1 MIDVAGTRADN
12 KMAGCPANMP
22 ASYDDTTLV
31 FLCDFSFIILGL
43 FAIISSL
50 FKKVTYESK
59 MVAR

>member
-1 MIDVAGTRADN
+1 MIAVAGTRAEN
-12 KMAGCPANMP
+12 KTAGCLANSP
-22 ASYDDTTLV
+22 VFRDITTLL

-50 FKKVTYESK
+50 FKKVIYEST